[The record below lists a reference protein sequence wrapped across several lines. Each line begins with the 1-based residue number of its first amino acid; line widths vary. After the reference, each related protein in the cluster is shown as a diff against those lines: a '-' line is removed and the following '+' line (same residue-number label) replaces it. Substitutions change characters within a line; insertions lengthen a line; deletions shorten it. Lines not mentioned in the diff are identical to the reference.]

1 MKAQFYRIVAG
12 SVLLA
17 GFAVACR
24 KDPTASGVGAP
35 AEVILDFS
43 ALRLDQGDSATIEAR
58 IVDNRLTPLEGTI
71 TFASCDGSTA
81 TVIPNG
87 SFDPRP
93 PTAAQAVVHAVG
105 ANVTCITAS
114 AEGAKPDSVNVTVLP
129 TSFAGALS
137 GTSADAGTT
146 LTISSTSALKFD
158 VGNVVVTFG
167 GGVVPPI
174 LSQTADQV
182 QVLVP
187 FSDPG
192 PLTIDGIVVTYVP
205 GLIVTLN
212 TVSSFTQTGSDP
224 FPGDNEWQTAPDI
237 TSLLPAAGQS
247 STFLATGPAS
257 NPALTCAEDR
267 FGFGP
272 TGNCAIFKFTLAA
285 PATVSFTVDWEG
297 GAGDVDAV
305 ICSDSALASFDV
317 TFTTFDP
324 CAGDGLG
331 GAGSSK
337 PEVAGAVSYPAGTY
351 WLVIQD
357 FDGGGVR
364 NYFVKAEVQ

>member
-1 MKAQFYRIVAG
+1 MNARIYGIVG
-12 SVLLA
+12 SVALLA
-17 GFAVACR
+17 SFASACR

-35 AEVILDFS
+35 VEVLLDFS
-43 ALRLDQGDSATIEAR
+43 ALRMSQGDSATIVAR
-58 IVDNRLTPLEGTI
+58 IVDNRLTPLEGDI
-71 TFASCDGSTA
+71 TFTSCDGTTA
-81 TVIPNG
+81 TVIPDA
-87 SFDPRP
+87 SYHPVP
-93 PTAAQAVVHAVG
+93 PTAKQAKVHALG
-105 ANVTCITAS
+105 ANATCVIAS
-114 AEGAKPDSVNVTVLP
+114 AAGAKPDSVSVIVLP

-137 GTSADAGTT
+137 ASSANAGTT
-146 LTISSTSALKFD
+146 LTISSTAALKFD

-174 LSQTADQV
+174 LSETADQL

-187 FSDPG
+187 ISDPG
-192 PLTIDGIVVTYVP
+192 PLTIEGVVVTYVP

-212 TVSSFTQTGSDP
+212 TVTSFTETGGDP

-237 TSLLPAAGQS
+237 TSLLPASGS
-247 STFLATGPAS
+247 SATFLATSPAS

-272 TGNCAIFKFTLAA
+272 SGNCAILKFTLAA
-285 PATVSFTVDWEG
+285 PTTIKFTVDWEG
-297 GAGDVDAV
+297 GSGDVDAV

-324 CAGDGLG
+324 CAGDGLN

-337 PEVAGAVSYPAGTY
+337 PEVAGDVSYAAGTY

-364 NYFVKAEVQ
+364 NYFVKAEVP